1 MYVCVCVRAC
11 GPFLALS
18 RIVRELPYSNK
29 SYSHRREKEKDNE
42 IAIERHLLEYPTALD
57 ICGDLQ
63 L

>member
-1 MYVCVCVRAC
+1 MYVWVRTC

-18 RIVRELPYSNK
+18 RIVRELSYSNK
-29 SYSHRREKEKDNE
+29 SYSHRQEKEKDKE

-57 ICGDLQ
+57 IWGDLQ